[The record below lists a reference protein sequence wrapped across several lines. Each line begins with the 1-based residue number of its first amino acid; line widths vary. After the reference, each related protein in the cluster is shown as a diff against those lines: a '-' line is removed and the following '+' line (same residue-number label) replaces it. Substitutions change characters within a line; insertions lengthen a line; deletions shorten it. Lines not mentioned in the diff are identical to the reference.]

1 MNYYIQVFEF
11 GGIVMKFRLIIIT
24 KTKLLAITIVLA
36 ALLLF
41 AFALRKISINTMN
54 FYDPIYKGREDE
66 KEI

>member
-41 AFALRKISINTMN
+41 AFALRK
-54 FYDPIYKGREDE
+54 
-66 KEI
+66 